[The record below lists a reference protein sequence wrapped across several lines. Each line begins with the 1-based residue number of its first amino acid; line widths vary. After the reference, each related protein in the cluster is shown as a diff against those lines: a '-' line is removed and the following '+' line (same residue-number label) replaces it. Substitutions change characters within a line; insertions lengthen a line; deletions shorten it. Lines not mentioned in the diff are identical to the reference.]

1 MTLDEILQDIHAL
14 GEDLRIYERKYGVLS
29 ATFYESYVAGE
40 EPADDA
46 WVMDWSGWAGAY
58 EIWLRRHEQYRL
70 LINQLKTTMPLSTII
85 QKTAQGE
92 KFSLTV

>member
-46 WVMDWSGWAGAY
+46 WVLDWSGWAGTY
-58 EIWLRRHEQYRL
+58 QIWLRRHEQYNKL
-70 LINQLKTTMPLSTII
+70 METLKMDTSLATLIQHTANREPLSIAI
-85 QKTAQGE
+85 
-92 KFSLTV
+92 